1 MEQIMGS
8 DYKWKIVMVGDFS
21 VGKTSLVRRFVFD
34 EFSDSYLT
42 TIGVKVTKKELVIN
56 NSVIAD
62 FLLWDIAGS
71 DKFTN
76 ISPEYIKGA
85 SAGIVV
91 ADLTRKITIENIPT
105 HIELLKSENPSMK
118 ICVALNKSDL
128 VEDIKESLQLAENG
142 SKGSNVN
149 LIIPTSARNGMNVED
164 MFVKLGN
171 LIFGENQK

>member
-1 MEQIMGS
+1 MGS

-91 ADLTRKITIENIPT
+91 ADLTRKSTIENIPV
-105 HIELLKSENPSMK
+105 HIELLKSENPLMN
-118 ICVALNKSDL
+118 ICIALNKSDL
-128 VEDIKESLQLAENG
+128 VEDIKDSLQLAENG
-142 SKGSNVN
+142 SKGSNVS
-149 LIIPTSARNGMNVED
+149 LIMPTSARNGMNVED
-164 MFVKLGN
+164 MFIKLGN